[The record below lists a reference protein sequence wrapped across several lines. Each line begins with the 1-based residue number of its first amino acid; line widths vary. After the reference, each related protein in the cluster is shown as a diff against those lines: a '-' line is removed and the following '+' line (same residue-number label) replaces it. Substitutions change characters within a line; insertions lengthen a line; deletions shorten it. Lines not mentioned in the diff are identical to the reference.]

1 MSKSKRQ
8 NEEPERKTF
17 HYVDRDVSE
26 PFMIPDS
33 YSQIDP
39 AQMQEL
45 QMPEGSLSYTIATGN
60 ATGIVVC
67 FEVPPETAMPFDNP
81 EDLVHY
87 LHETMNE
94 NQGII
99 EVRNGKCK
107 NGGRY
112 VYYIMKYSYGEDDIP
127 SRVCGYQLNFNF
139 EIDDHVYFISG
150 SFDEAGMTGQR
161 DSICLMLHAKSKE
174 QAGQAADLTD
184 IMEHD
189 WFCDPYDP
197 DYTKGFL
204 MNRSE
209 VPELD
214 SMFPEHPLSVTRSL
228 VSFVVE
234 NN

>member
-81 EDLVHY
+81 EDAAA
-87 LHETMNE
+87 ETE
-94 NQGII
+94 
-99 EVRNGKCK
+99 R
-107 NGGRY
+107 
-112 VYYIMKYSYGEDDIP
+112 
-127 SRVCGYQLNFNF
+127 
-139 EIDDHVYFISG
+139 
-150 SFDEAGMTGQR
+150 A
-161 DSICLMLHAKSKE
+161 LMLFSGVINKA
-174 QAGQAADLTD
+174 
-184 IMEHD
+184 I
-189 WFCDPYDP
+189 
-197 DYTKGFL
+197 
-204 MNRSE
+204 
-209 VPELD
+209 
-214 SMFPEHPLSVTRSL
+214 
-228 VSFVVE
+228 

>member
-1 MSKSKRQ
+1 MSKRKRQ

-45 QMPEGSLSYTIATGN
+45 QMPEGSLGYTIASDNG
-60 ATGIVVC
+60 TGIVVC

-87 LHETMNE
+87 LHETMTE

-107 NGGRY
+107 NGGRC
-112 VYYIMKYSYGEDDIP
+112 VYYII
-127 SRVCGYQLNFNF
+127 
-139 EIDDHVYFISG
+139 
-150 SFDEAGMTGQR
+150 
-161 DSICLMLHAKSKE
+161 
-174 QAGQAADLTD
+174 
-184 IMEHD
+184 
-189 WFCDPYDP
+189 
-197 DYTKGFL
+197 
-204 MNRSE
+204 
-209 VPELD
+209 
-214 SMFPEHPLSVTRSL
+214 
-228 VSFVVE
+228 
-234 NN
+234 

>member
-1 MSKSKRQ
+1 MSKRKRQ

-45 QMPEGSLSYTIATGN
+45 QMPEGSLGYTIATGN

-67 FEVPPETAMPFDNP
+67 FEVPPETARPFDDP
-81 EDLVHY
+81 EELVHY

-99 EVRNGKCK
+99 EAKNGKCK

-112 VYYIMKYSYGEDDIP
+112 VYYIMKYSYGEDQIS

-139 EIDDHVYFISG
+139 EIENKVYFISG
-150 SFDEAGMTGQR
+150 SFDEGGMTGQR
-161 DSICLMLHAKSKE
+161 DSIGLMLHAKIKE

-197 DYTKGFL
+197 GFKKGFL

-209 VPELD
+209 ASELD
-214 SMFPEHPLSVTRSL
+214 SMFPGHPLSVTRSL
-228 VSFVVE
+228 VNFVVE

>member
-1 MSKSKRQ
+1 MSKRKRQ

-45 QMPEGSLSYTIATGN
+45 QMPEGSLGYTIASDN

-67 FEVPPETAMPFDNP
+67 FEVLPETAMPFDNP
-81 EDLVHY
+81 EELVHY

-99 EVRNGKCK
+99 EAKNGKCK

-112 VYYIMKYSYGEDDIP
+112 VYYIMKYS
-127 SRVCGYQLNFNF
+127 
-139 EIDDHVYFISG
+139 
-150 SFDEAGMTGQR
+150 
-161 DSICLMLHAKSKE
+161 
-174 QAGQAADLTD
+174 
-184 IMEHD
+184 
-189 WFCDPYDP
+189 
-197 DYTKGFL
+197 
-204 MNRSE
+204 
-209 VPELD
+209 
-214 SMFPEHPLSVTRSL
+214 
-228 VSFVVE
+228 
-234 NN
+234 

>member
-1 MSKSKRQ
+1 MSKRKRQ

-45 QMPEGSLSYTIATGN
+45 QMPEGSLGYTIASDN

-81 EDLVHY
+81 EELVHY
-87 LHETMNE
+87 LHKTMNE

-99 EVRNGKCK
+99 EAKNGKCK

-112 VYYIMKYSYGEDDIP
+112 VYYIMKYSYGEDQIS

-139 EIDDHVYFISG
+139 EIENKVYFISG

-161 DSICLMLHAKSKE
+161 DSIGLMLHAKK
-174 QAGQAADLTD
+174 
-184 IMEHD
+184 
-189 WFCDPYDP
+189 
-197 DYTKGFL
+197 K
-204 MNRSE
+204 NR
-209 VPELD
+209 LD
-214 SMFPEHPLSVTRSL
+214 KLL
-228 VSFVVE
+228 I
-234 NN
+234 

>member
-1 MSKSKRQ
+1 
-8 NEEPERKTF
+8 
-17 HYVDRDVSE
+17 
-26 PFMIPDS
+26 MIPDS

-45 QMPEGSLSYTIATGN
+45 QMPEGSLGYTIASDN

-112 VYYIMKYSYGEDDIP
+112 VYYII
-127 SRVCGYQLNFNF
+127 
-139 EIDDHVYFISG
+139 
-150 SFDEAGMTGQR
+150 
-161 DSICLMLHAKSKE
+161 
-174 QAGQAADLTD
+174 
-184 IMEHD
+184 
-189 WFCDPYDP
+189 
-197 DYTKGFL
+197 
-204 MNRSE
+204 
-209 VPELD
+209 
-214 SMFPEHPLSVTRSL
+214 
-228 VSFVVE
+228 
-234 NN
+234 